1 MLREYGG
8 NVHKTF
14 CHIYLDSSVVLVV
27 VIFYSLRTSK
37 QDALVVQGVAPALP
51 REGALEPGQ
60 VVVGRLAHY
69 VTVELAFR

>member
-1 MLREYGG
+1 MESCGY
-8 NVHKTF
+8 VHKTF
-14 CHIYLDSSVVLVV
+14 DHIYLDSSVVVV
-27 VIFYSLRTSK
+27 FNSIGTSK
-37 QDALVVQGVAPALP
+37 QDALVVQRVAPALP

>member
-1 MLREYGG
+1 M
-8 NVHKTF
+8 V
-14 CHIYLDSSVVLVV
+14 
-27 VIFYSLRTSK
+27 FYSIRTSK
-37 QDALVVQGVAPALP
+37 QDALVVQRVAPALP